1 MTDRRRFLGP
11 GVAAAA
17 AGALLLAGLNTFGD
31 FVWARF
37 VPSHR
42 PVFGLVHGAVLC
54 LAIGLVLGAF
64 RRRHLPGAVG
74 GVVVGLLSA
83 SAFYALAPGLGYAA
97 MFPCWM
103 LLWLGFSF
111 LDARV
116 LRGAGTAVEPVL
128 RGLAAAVG
136 SGLAFYA
143 VSGIWTRPDPGGPS
157 YPYHFASWTLAFLPG
172 FLALLAGAS
181 RPGPP
186 AEAGR

>member
-1 MTDRRRFLGP
+1 MTDRSGLPAP
-11 GVAAAA
+11 GAVAALV
-17 AGALLLAGLNTFGD
+17 GALLLAGLNTLGD

-54 LAIGLVLGAF
+54 LAVGLVLGAF
-64 RRRHLPGAVG
+64 RRRHVIGAAG

-83 SAFYALAPGLGYAA
+83 SAFYALAPWLGYAA

-111 LDARV
+111 LDGRV
-116 LRGAGTAVEPVL
+116 LREARSAVEPLL

-143 VSGIWTRPDPGGPS
+143 VSGIWIRPEPGGPS
-157 YPYHFASWTLAFLPG
+157 YPYHFACWTLAFLPG

-181 RPGPP
+181 RPLSAKGS
-186 AEAGR
+186 G